1 MSLSDILKST
11 TPKYHDIVPSTG
23 KKIWYRPFLV
33 KEEKI
38 LLIAQEMGG
47 DGGIMKAVKE
57 VVESCFEGL
66 GDASK
71 IPIFDLEYLF
81 IKLRAKSV
89 QEIAIPILICPV
101 TSEEIQLKI
110 NLQEIKVVEDKNHS
124 NKIKLSDDIVIG
136 MKYPSI
142 SIFLENN
149 IESMELMDFY
159 ELAINC
165 IDYIETK
172 EEKID
177 CSSIEKNELKEFVDN
192 MTKQQF
198 DKIIDFFATMPKLE
212 KTVNYKTSDGENRSI
227 VLRGIKDFFGL
238 ASVT

>member
-110 NLQEIKVVEDKNHS
+110 NLQEIKVVEDKKHS

-212 KTVNYKTSDGENRSI
+212 KTVNYKTSDGEDRSI

>member
-1 MSLSDILKST
+1 MSLSDILKSK

-177 CSSIEKNELKEFVDN
+177 CSSIEKNELKQFVDN

-212 KTVNYKTSDGENRSI
+212 KTVNYKTSDGEDRSI

>member
-1 MSLSDILKST
+1 
-11 TPKYHDIVPSTG
+11 V
-23 KKIWYRPFLV
+23 IWFRPFLV

-38 LLIAQEMGG
+38 LLIAQETAT

-57 VVESCFEGL
+57 VVEACFEVI

-81 IKLRAKSV
+81 IKLRAKSI
-89 QEIAIPILICPV
+89 QEIAIPILVCPV
-101 TSEEIQLKI
+101 TSEEIKLNI
-110 NLQEIKVVEDKNHS
+110 NLNDIKVSKNKNHT
-124 NKIKLSDDIVIG
+124 NKIKITDEIVIG

-149 IESMELMDFY
+149 IETMELIDFY
-159 ELAINC
+159 ELAVNC
-165 IDYIETK
+165 IEYIETK
-172 EEKID
+172 DEKIEA
-177 CSSIEKNELKEFVDN
+177 SSITKEELVKFVDN
-192 MTKQQF
+192 MTKKQF
-198 DKIIDFFATMPKLE
+198 DNVIDFFATMPKIE
-212 KTVNYKTSDGENRSI
+212 KTVEYTTSDGVKRSI

>member
-11 TPKYHDIVPSTG
+11 TPKYSDIIPSTG
-23 KKIWYRPFLV
+23 KKIWFRPFLV

-38 LLIAQEMGG
+38 LLVAQETGG
-47 DGGIMKAVKE
+47 AGGIMKAVKE
-57 VVESCFEGL
+57 VVESCFEGI

-89 QEIAIPILICPV
+89 QEVAIPILICPI
-101 TSEEIQLKI
+101 TSEEVQLKV
-110 NLQEIKVVEDKNHS
+110 NLDEIKITKDKSNS
-124 NKIKLSDDIVIG
+124 NKIKISEDIIIG

-177 CSSIEKNELKEFVDN
+177 CLNISRDELKSFVDN
-192 MTKQQF
+192 MTKNQF
-198 DKIIDFFATMPKLE
+198 DKIIEFFATMPRLE
-212 KTVNYKTSDGENRSI
+212 KSVEYTTSDGEKRSI
-227 VLRGIKDFFGL
+227 ILRGIKDFFGL

>member
-11 TPKYHDIVPSTG
+11 TPKYHDIVPSTR

-110 NLQEIKVVEDKNHS
+110 NLQEIKIVEDKNHS

-177 CSSIEKNELKEFVDN
+177 CSSIEKNELKQFVDN

>member
-1 MSLSDILKST
+1 MNISDILKST
-11 TPKYHDIVPSTG
+11 TPKFSDTVPSTG
-23 KKIWYRPFLV
+23 KVIWFRPFLV

-38 LLIAQEMGG
+38 LLIAQETAT

-57 VVESCFEGL
+57 VVEACFEGI

-81 IKLRAKSV
+81 IKLRAKSI
-89 QEIAIPILICPV
+89 QEIAIPILVCPV
-101 TSEEIQLKI
+101 TSEEIKLNI
-110 NLQEIKVVEDKNHS
+110 NLNDIKVSKNKNHT
-124 NKIKLSDDIVIG
+124 NKIKITDEIVIG

-149 IESMELMDFY
+149 IETMELIDFY
-159 ELAINC
+159 ELAVNC
-165 IDYIETK
+165 IEYIETK
-172 EEKID
+172 DEKIEA
-177 CSSIEKNELKEFVDN
+177 SSITKEELVKFVDN
-192 MTKQQF
+192 MTKKQF
-198 DKIIDFFATMPKLE
+198 DNVIDFFATMPKIE
-212 KTVNYKTSDGENRSI
+212 KTVEYTTSDGVKRSI